1 MKNQTF
7 LGGFLVFIGMIGLLV
22 GLISGHFMES
32 PAQTVLYVLPVIL
45 GGIMIVL
52 DHTGTKR

>member
-1 MKNQTF
+1 MKNQSF